1 MAILSSKKV
10 KTVGKHVEAREDG
23 VDFVPFAVCQMVLLV
38 FAVIQDLREDVQQE
52 WSKLFVIPTSGTF
65 SFFLIDRLENF
76 RFC

>member
-23 VDFVPFAVCQMVLLV
+23 VDFVPFAVCPMVLLV
-38 FAVIQDLREDVQQE
+38 FVVIQDRRVAVQLE